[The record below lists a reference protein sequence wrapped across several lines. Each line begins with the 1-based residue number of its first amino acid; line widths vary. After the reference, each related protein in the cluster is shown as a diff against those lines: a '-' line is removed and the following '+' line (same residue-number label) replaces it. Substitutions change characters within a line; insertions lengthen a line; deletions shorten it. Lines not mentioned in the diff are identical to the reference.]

1 MIKSEKTIQ
10 IIKSLQ
16 LQCDISGKIDGL
28 SFYKWKGKNVVRK
41 IGKPSK
47 PASEAQLEC
56 RRKFATLQNLSKIFK
71 PIIRETYNTGKK
83 PLTPANLFIKK
94 NGELFE
100 KVEKSIN
107 PIDTEKTVMLRLSK
121 HEPISKKSWF
131 DKAHH
136 DNSRSEWVTDTEKC
150 IHPIPKGLLDI
161 KFISY
166 KNKFHNSASSP
177 QRSKTVLPNIDKIRS
192 SSALPQSGSINLK
205 QKSPSW
211 VYQDADD
218 DNIPDYSK
226 LQLTRSNYPIPF
238 TPKLTKHSE
247 ELFTLQ
253 WDDFTKRYDTIVLL
267 IFSPEKEKYDKIEIN
282 ITKNYWHIEIPKKFQ
297 GTKNYYYLYSYH
309 SKRKTYSE
317 SITLTPEDGVDI
329 LWKIRKQKLSLTVGF
344 NPWSITEEQDND
356 TKRLRILYPFRREM
370 LRFSLWFPL
379 GCLLPTFDIRFY
391 LFYIPLYNS
400 INFSLGTLPFSS
412 LE

>member
-1 MIKSEKTIQ
+1 MQSEKTIQ

-56 RRKFATLQNLSKIFK
+56 RRKFATLQNLSRIFK

-94 NGELFE
+94 NGEIFE

-136 DNSRSEWVTDTEKC
+136 DNV
-150 IHPIPKGLLDI
+150 
-161 KFISY
+161 
-166 KNKFHNSASSP
+166 
-177 QRSKTVLPNIDKIRS
+177 
-192 SSALPQSGSINLK
+192 
-205 QKSPSW
+205 
-211 VYQDADD
+211 
-218 DNIPDYSK
+218 PDYSK
-226 LQLTRSNYPIPF
+226 IKLTRSNYPIPF

-253 WDDFTKRYDTIVLL
+253 WDDFTKRYDTIALI
-267 IFSPEKEKYDKIEIN
+267 IFSPEKEKYDKIEIS
-282 ITKNYWHIEIPKKFQ
+282 ITENYWHIEIPEEFQ
-297 GTKNYYYLYSYH
+297 ETKNYYYLYCYH

-317 SITLTPEDGVDI
+317 SITLTLEDGADI
-329 LWKIRKQKLSLTVGF
+329 LWKLHKQKLSLTVGF
-344 NPWSITEEQDND
+344 NPWSKTEKQDN
-356 TKRLRILYPFRREM
+356 TTERLENLSPFRREM
-370 LRFSLWFPL
+370 LRFSLWFPF
-379 GCLLPTFDIRFY
+379 GCLRPSFDIRYSQRKALSFY
-391 LFYIPLYNS
+391 LPIEMLKRHIKLPLEYSFVYRKRKRIVANPIIIGPNPTFTLETNHS
-400 INFSLGTLPFSS
+400 STPLSASGSSSFLGASEAASSATVGLSS
-412 LE
+412 LASSATVSFLSSSF